1 MQRAVPFPT
10 FIIIGAER
18 CGTTTVHHSLARHPQ
33 VLMSARKEPNYWLF
47 DKHGRAPAAM
57 TQQQIVAMEK
67 RSGRTR
73 RDYEKLFEGAGAQH
87 IAIGEV
93 SPCYL
98 RFPQD
103 VAPRLRAELPEV
115 KLITILRQPLDHARS
130 VLAMWLGR

>member
-1 MQRAVPFPT
+1 MQQAVTFPT

-47 DKHGRAPAAM
+47 DKHGRAPAGM

-73 RDYEKLFEGAGAQH
+73 RNQQARPPPRSNLHGAS
-87 IAIGEV
+87 AIG
-93 SPCYL
+93 
-98 RFPQD
+98 
-103 VAPRLRAELPEV
+103 
-115 KLITILRQPLDHARS
+115 LDALTGASRK
-130 VLAMWLGR
+130 